1 MPITELPCMLGNKP
15 MKLTPMKIHLE
26 GHQMLKKLIQKDK
39 RPGMHDVFDTLYGA
53 DGRSYGKTVFRR
65 YCPYPDCEMGNK
77 LMKQA
82 AALRTH
88 LERYHANIVNM
99 AEKVNQN

>member
-1 MPITELPCMLGNKP
+1 
-15 MKLTPMKIHLE
+15 MKIHLE

-65 YCPYPDCEMGNK
+65 YCPYPDCELGNK

-88 LERYHANIVNM
+88 LERYHGNIVNV